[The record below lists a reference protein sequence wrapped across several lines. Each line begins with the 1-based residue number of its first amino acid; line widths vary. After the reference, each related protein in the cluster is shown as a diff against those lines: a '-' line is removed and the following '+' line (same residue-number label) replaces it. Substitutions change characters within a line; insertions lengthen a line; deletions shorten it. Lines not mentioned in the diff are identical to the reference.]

1 MNSKVP
7 HYKILVHDNTISII
21 TKYTFEIKNGF
32 QNAGV
37 KRSSVVPAVL
47 ETWSIQ
53 QKEFGKDFKKPVQVS
68 GITVQIEQSYIRI
81 SRNCSRNSCPSSKS
95 KRCSIQTKDVCEL
108 QHKQPSGGREKGQRE
123 LQPCEPDCRKGKPVL
138 PPRCCLPWE
147 KGVELCPTKGPFK
160 YVFIV
165 SFF

>member
-7 HYKILVHDNTISII
+7 HYKILVHDNTISIL

-53 QKEFGKDFKKPVQVS
+53 QKEFGKNFKKPIEVS
-68 GITVQIEQSYIRI
+68 HI
-81 SRNCSRNSCPSSKS
+81 
-95 KRCSIQTKDVCEL
+95 
-108 QHKQPSGGREKGQRE
+108 
-123 LQPCEPDCRKGKPVL
+123 
-138 PPRCCLPWE
+138 
-147 KGVELCPTKGPFK
+147 F
-160 YVFIV
+160 
-165 SFF
+165 